1 MQAHELRPPK
11 GALHKQRK
19 RVGRGDSAGQGSYS
33 GKGMKGQKARSG
45 NDIRVG
51 FEGGQLPLIRRMSR
65 KRGFNNKWRVEFE
78 VVNLG
83 QLARLDGTEV
93 TPESLRAAGIVK
105 KEQLP
110 VKILG
115 EGELGQ
121 AYSVKAHKLSAS
133 AKAKIEAAGG
143 RWEIIGDP
151 GSIGE

>member
-1 MQAHELRPPK
+1 MQSHDLRPPK

-65 KRGFNNKWRVEFE
+65 KRGFTNHFRTEYE

-83 QLARLDGTEV
+83 RLEKLDGVTEV

-115 EGELGQ
+115 DGDLTR
-121 AYSVKAHKLSAS
+121 ALTVKANRFTAS
-133 AKAKIEAAGG
+133 A
-143 RWEIIGDP
+143 
-151 GSIGE
+151 

>member
-1 MQAHELRPPK
+1 MQSHELRPPK
-11 GALHKQRK
+11 GELHKQRK

-45 NDIRVG
+45 HDIRIG

-65 KRGFNNKWRVEFE
+65 KRGFTNHFRTEYE
-78 VVNLG
+78 IVNV
-83 QLARLDGTEV
+83 ARLEKLEGDAEV
-93 TPESLRAAGIVK
+93 TPQSLRVAGIVK

-115 EGELGQ
+115 EGELTK
-121 AYSVKAHKLSAS
+121 ALTVKANRFTAS

-143 RWEIIGDP
+143 RWEELGDA
-151 GSIGE
+151 GSGG

>member
-1 MQAHELRPPK
+1 MQSHDLRPPK

-65 KRGFNNKWRVEFE
+65 KRGFTNHFRVEYE
-78 VVNLG
+78 VVNVALLEKLEG
-83 QLARLDGTEV
+83 VTEV
-93 TPESLRAAGIVK
+93 TPESLRMAGIVK

-115 EGELGQ
+115 DGELTR
-121 AYSVKAHKLSAS
+121 ALTVKANRFTAG

-143 RWEIIGDP
+143 RWEELG
-151 GSIGE
+151 GASASG